1 MNENNTCMGG
11 DPVLTMSNIAVEKA
25 KKIVREYGER
35 NADRLAR
42 DLGIIVLP
50 RPFKHQKGAY
60 KIIER
65 NRFVF
70 VKEDLDPIMR
80 AIVLL
85 HEIGHDALHRK
96 EAIACGGFQEFTLFD
111 MRDKRMEY
119 EANMF
124 AAEIALPDEDVLE
137 CISLGYDVRQ
147 IARDLNS
154 DINLVALKTADL
166 NRRGYHF
173 RAQEHRCDFLK

>member
-1 MNENNTCMGG
+1 M
-11 DPVLTMSNIAVEKA
+11 LTMSNVAVEKA
-25 KKIVREYGER
+25 KKIVREHGER

-42 DLGIIVLP
+42 DLGIIVLS

-147 IARDLNS
+147 IARELNS
-154 DINLVALKTADL
+154 DINLVALKADTL
-166 NRRGYHF
+166 ISQGY
-173 RAQEHRCDFLK
+173 RLRPQEHCNDFLKYNR

>member
-1 MNENNTCMGG
+1 
-11 DPVLTMSNIAVEKA
+11 VLTMSNIAVEKA

-70 VKEDLDPIMR
+70 IKEDLEPIMR

-111 MRDKRMEY
+111 MRDKRIP
-119 EANMF
+119 NNSGKSTVSDF
-124 AAEIALPDEDVLE
+124 QVRNFLFHNTFRLTHPKLPFCCPLP
-137 CISLGYDVRQ
+137 RQ
-147 IARDLNS
+147 ELRPGRLPCTWQES
-154 DINLVALKTADL
+154 
-166 NRRGYHF
+166 RR
-173 RAQEHRCDFLK
+173 RRP